1 MDLQESEAVVLN
13 NLVMKVKRE
22 IFSYVHDD
30 GDPHSFLPPSA
41 YNTAWLAMIPNPRQ
55 PDCPLFKGCLDWV
68 LRNQNTG
75 GFWGDQTA
83 CHGPTLDCL
92 TATLAC
98 MVALRTWNV
107 GDAAIHK
114 GINNSSKT

>member
-1 MDLQESEAVVLN
+1 MDLHESRGLN

-22 IFSYVHDD
+22 ILSNDVVDEPY
-30 GDPHSFLPPSA
+30 SFLPPSA
-41 YNTAWLAMIPNPRQ
+41 YDTAWLAMIPNPRQ
-55 PDCPLFKGCLDWV
+55 VQPDRPLFNGCLDWV

-75 GFWGDQTA
+75 GFWGDQTT
-83 CHGPTLDCL
+83 CCRPTIDCL

-98 MVALRTWNV
+98 IVALRTWNV

-114 GINNSSKT
+114 GIYI